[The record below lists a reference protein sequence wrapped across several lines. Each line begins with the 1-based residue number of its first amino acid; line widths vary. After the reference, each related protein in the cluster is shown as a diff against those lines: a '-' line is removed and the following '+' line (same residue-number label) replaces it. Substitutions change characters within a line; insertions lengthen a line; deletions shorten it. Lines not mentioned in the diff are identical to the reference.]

1 MSNITKRTTKL
12 ALLVAAL
19 SVALSATAQ
28 AQPFRHGGFGVR
40 VWPHASIGIGIGR
53 PYFDPFWG
61 PYYPYGFYPGAYP
74 YVGQNLTAKVRV
86 EGAPRQSEVFVDGY
100 LAGTPG
106 TITTTPGG
114 HDVTVFLPG
123 YRTVTQSVYVSPGS
137 TVKVNGTMDRLGAG
151 EENTPPRAP
160 LSPVEQ

>member
-19 SVALSATAQ
+19 SVTLSATAQ

-61 PYYPYGFYPGAYP
+61 PD
-74 YVGQNLTAKVRV
+74 VSVRV
-86 EGAPRQSEVFVDGY
+86 LSGGVSVRGPEPDGQGAR
-100 LAGTPG
+100 
-106 TITTTPGG
+106 
-114 HDVTVFLPG
+114 
-123 YRTVTQSVYVSPGS
+123 RRS
-137 TVKVNGTMDRLGAG
+137 TEA
-151 EENTPPRAP
+151 E
-160 LSPVEQ
+160 